1 MKFNSSQSARANI
14 LAKLKKQVKGA
25 DYSKLP
31 VEASFEYPEL
41 SYEQQLQQFVA
52 HLEANQA
59 EVITVSAAQ
68 ITDVIQQQL
77 DKRNIDQLLFG
88 KQGPWGEQISQLPT
102 SIKLTDY
109 DFELDQHKTELF
121 NDYPAGVTSSYGGIA
136 QTGSIVIWPDEV
148 EPRTLSLV
156 PPLHIVIVDSNEI
169 YQDFT
174 TLVSAK
180 HWHNHLPTNVVLVSG
195 PSKTADI
202 QQTLAFGAHG
212 PKELIVLLVTED
224 AKL

>member
-14 LAKLKKQVKGA
+14 LGKLKKQVKGA

-31 VEASFEYPEL
+31 VEQAFDYPEL
-41 SYEQQLQQFVA
+41 SYDQQLAQFIG

-59 EVITVSAAQ
+59 QVIHTTKDGINDVVAQ
-68 ITDVIQQQL
+68 EL
-77 DKRNIDQLLFG
+77 NKRDIEKLLYG
-88 KQGPWGEQISQLPT
+88 KQGPWGEQLSQLSEQLELT
-102 SIKLTDY
+102 SY
-109 DFELDQHKTELF
+109 DFDIDEHKEQLF
-121 NDYPAGVTSSYGGIA
+121 NDYHAGITSSYGAIA
-136 QTGSIVIWPDEV
+136 QTGSIVIWPDEE

-156 PPLHIVIVDSNEI
+156 PPVHIVIVDANEI
-169 YQDFT
+169 YQDFA

-212 PKELIVLLVTED
+212 PKELIVLLVKED
-224 AKL
+224 A